1 MFMKMRIA
9 PCYQHE
15 ARANNDSQ
23 PLEIT
28 DMYDASIILK
38 TIVLQTNTRKLSAL
52 QDQLSCSNAKILE
65 LEELL
70 TDAHDTI
77 RRLRDGDAVEWG
89 EV

>member
-1 MFMKMRIA
+1 MMKMMKC
-9 PCYQHE
+9 PSLPE
-15 ARANNDSQ
+15 TGGANKDFQ

-28 DMYDASIILK
+28 DMYNISIILK

-77 RRLRDGDAVEWG
+77 RRLRDGDAAEW
-89 EV
+89 EWDQ